1 MSIISVFLYNDVL
14 MVPSKGNNS
23 TYFVMNW
30 KDEWIIEWLVD
41 KTKDYKKK
49 TYCAQVQRVKTA
61 DCQCYND
68 QK

>member
-1 MSIISVFLYNDVL
+1 MNELLND
-14 MVPSKGNNS
+14 
-23 TYFVMNW
+23 
-30 KDEWIIEWLVD
+30 WLI
-41 KTKDYKKK
+41 KQKDYKKK